1 MYSLKTLMM
10 VLIRKL
16 THNGKLNIS
25 RSCSLKIN
33 TRLCAWMM
41 KMYKITGVDRNGKR
55 FKIET
60 NSRMHAFGINLW
72 KGSVWKQKQDGGWK
86 LLHRVYC

>member
-1 MYSLKTLMM
+1 
-10 VLIRKL
+10 
-16 THNGKLNIS
+16 
-25 RSCSLKIN
+25 
-33 TRLCAWMM
+33 MM